1 MYGEEL
7 KNMAFVIGCQPEGA
21 GRSSKR
27 VGDVEGKTVSV
38 IGKVSGRDRH
48 TSLLKRGIRIKKESF
63 EMVYLYEKTNLPCLA
78 FAIPKTVGI
87 AVYRNRIRRQYR
99 EAFRKLV
106 ISDPNSIKEGNYL
119 IKIHSKQSEKFKAE
133 IVLKEALNELFEE
146 HIT

>member
-1 MYGEEL
+1 
-7 KNMAFVIGCQPEGA
+7 
-21 GRSSKR
+21 
-27 VGDVEGKTVSV
+27 
-38 IGKVSGRDRH
+38 
-48 TSLLKRGIRIKKESF
+48 
-63 EMVYLYEKTNLPCLA
+63 MVYLYEKTDLPCLA

-119 IKIHSKQSEKFKAE
+119 IKIHSKQSGKFNTE
-133 IVLKEALNELFEE
+133 IVLKEAINELFEK

>member
-1 MYGEEL
+1 
-7 KNMAFVIGCQPEGA
+7 
-21 GRSSKR
+21 
-27 VGDVEGKTVSV
+27 
-38 IGKVSGRDRH
+38 
-48 TSLLKRGIRIKKESF
+48 
-63 EMVYLYEKTNLPCLA
+63 MVYLYEKTNLPCLA

-106 ISDPNSIKEGNYL
+106 ISDRNSIKEGNYL

-146 HIT
+146 HIA